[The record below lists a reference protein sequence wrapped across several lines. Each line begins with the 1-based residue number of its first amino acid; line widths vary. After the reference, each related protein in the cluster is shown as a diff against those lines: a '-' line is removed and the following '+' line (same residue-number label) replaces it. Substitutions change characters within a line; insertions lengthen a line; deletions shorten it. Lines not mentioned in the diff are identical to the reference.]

1 MDLKQFILELGHGF
15 CFEAQ
20 QKRIIIG
27 GEYFYV
33 DIVFYH
39 RILKCHVIIELKV
52 DEFNH
57 AHAGQLNTYIQ
68 YYKTKIK
75 QETDNPP
82 IGILLCTNQ
91 NEELVQYALGGM
103 DENLFV
109 SQYKTALPST
119 SELKKFLQ
127 EERKKL

>member
-82 IGILLCTNQ
+82 IG
-91 NEELVQYALGGM
+91 YFAM
-103 DENLFV
+103 H
-109 SQYKTALPST
+109 
-119 SELKKFLQ
+119 
-127 EERKKL
+127 